1 MTLCV
6 SFSINAC
13 IMNVLTFKLG
23 SAIETAQRRNCCRRR
38 AAVAVS
44 CPSSRSNR
52 SLAKLAYQ
60 DYVANR
66 TKLVD
71 TPLNECDYAT

>member
-1 MTLCV
+1 MLHKVDVHNTAHLREVVTLG
-6 SFSINAC
+6 N
-13 IMNVLTFKLG
+13 
-23 SAIETAQRRNCCRRR
+23 AIETAQRRNCCRRR